1 MDRRSRPGMRVVSI
15 VYSSPLHHMV
25 AGMASPFCCWTPKA
39 LTAVTVAVII
49 GGAIESPVRTV
60 LAQFAWMS
68 RLGCVI
74 MLGLG
79 FILIDRQL
87 TPDDPGSS
95 R

>member
-1 MDRRSRPGMRVVSI
+1 MGCAW
-15 VYSSPLHHMV
+15 SPLSIPALFITWWLAWRHPFA
-25 AGMASPFCCWTPKA
+25 AGRLTKA